1 MIDNIFVVDDEIS
14 KEKQDLLENL
24 LINNNDFPWLF
35 IKDVTSANSGSEL
48 KNYGFTHI
56 FKSEKGKVVSSAYN
70 LFEEIAKEACSKINF
85 EFTSIIK
92 CRSFLQT
99 PKDNQGYNEPH
110 VDFLHEHMVFLY
122 YVNDTDGETYLF
134 NDVYN
139 GEKSFENLD
148 LEIIKK
154 VMPKKGRGLFF
165 NGNRFHASSYPSKTI
180 RCIVNFD
187 LI

>member
-1 MIDNIFVVDDEIS
+1 MIDDILVIDDVVS
-14 KEKQDLLENL
+14 KDKQDQIENL
-24 LINNNDFPWLF
+24 LINNPDFPWYF
-35 IKDVTSANSGSEL
+35 IKDVTSANISAEI

-56 FKSEKGKVVSSAYN
+56 FKSEKGEVNSSVYDV
-70 LFEEIAKEACSKINF
+70 FEEVAKEACSKINF
-85 EFTSIIK
+85 NISDIKK
-92 CRSFLQT
+92 CRSFLHT
-99 PKDNQGYNEPH
+99 PKDDKSYNEPH
-110 VDFLHEHMVFLY
+110 IDLLYEHLVFLY

-134 NDVYN
+134 DDVYKN
-139 GEKSFENLD
+139 EKSFENLN
-148 LEIIKK
+148 LKINKK